1 MNKALL
7 ESMLKTLLGMIVAKL
22 SPEMLK
28 KLLGSGLEIAKKKI
42 IESEAQWDDNL
53 ILPFM
58 EVIYRTFVADED
70 DPPQIPH
77 VPKPE

>member
-7 ESMLKTLLGMIVAKL
+7 ESMLKTLLGMIIAKL

-28 KLLGSGLEIAKKKI
+28 GLLGTGLEIAKKKI
-42 IESEAQWDDNL
+42 KESETQWDDDI

-58 EVIYRTFVADED
+58 EVLYRTFCADED
-70 DPPQIPH
+70 DPPQIPYE
-77 VPKPE
+77 PQ

>member
-7 ESMLKTLLGMIVAKL
+7 ESMLKTLLGMVIAKL

-28 KLLGSGLEIAKKKI
+28 NLLGTGLEIAKKKI
-42 IESEAQWDDNL
+42 KETEVQWDDNL

-58 EVIYRTFVADED
+58 EVLYRTFVADED
-70 DPPQIPH
+70 DPPQIPY
-77 VPKPE
+77 KPAE

>member
-7 ESMLKTLLGMIVAKL
+7 ESMLKTLLGMIIAKL
-22 SPEMLK
+22 SPEMLQ
-28 KLLGSGLEIAKKKI
+28 KLLGTGLEIAKKKI
-42 IESEAQWDDNL
+42 KESKTQWDDDI

-70 DPPQIPH
+70 DPPQIPYE
-77 VPKPE
+77 PSK